1 MIYRFLFAM
10 CMCDLRVINLCLRRC
25 VYSTLLF
32 LNTTL
37 ISENIV
43 NNVRKCLII
52 LLQYTLS
59 TEIVRKKS
67 AFPNEYMIEVRYKDA
82 FFLRKGH
89 NGMNRLNEIL
99 IVRFSLF
106 LILTNISQKSRVILY
121 TYSRQR
127 TPSSMSLVK
136 QILTTWSKR

>member
-1 MIYRFLFAM
+1 MLASVCILYFA
-10 CMCDLRVINLCLRRC
+10 
-25 VYSTLLF
+25 F

-99 IVRFSLF
+99 IERFSLF
-106 LILTNISQKSRVILY
+106 LILTKISQKSRVFLY

-127 TPSSMSLVK
+127 TPSSMSLFK
-136 QILTTWSKR
+136 

>member
-1 MIYRFLFAM
+1 MCENASSSYFNTLYR
-10 CMCDLRVINLCLRRC
+10 
-25 VYSTLLF
+25 
-32 LNTTL
+32 
-37 ISENIV
+37 
-43 NNVRKCLII
+43 
-52 LLQYTLS
+52 Q
-59 TEIVRKKS
+59 KS
-67 AFPNEYMIEVRYKDA
+67 YVKSQHFPNEYMIEVRYKDV

-106 LILTNISQKSRVILY
+106 LILTKISQKSRVFLY

-136 QILTTWSKR
+136 QILTT

>member
-1 MIYRFLFAM
+1 MYTLF
-10 CMCDLRVINLCLRRC
+10 C
-25 VYSTLLF
+25 F

-37 ISENIV
+37 ISEIIV

-59 TEIVRKKS
+59 TEIVRKNS

-99 IVRFSLF
+99 IERFSLF
-106 LILTNISQKSRVILY
+106 LILTKISQKSRVFLY

-127 TPSSMSLVK
+127 TPSSMSLFK
-136 QILTTWSKR
+136 YILNYLTVFDGNITMKYLYIFTH

>member
-25 VYSTLLF
+25 LYSIF
-32 LNTTL
+32 FNTTL
-37 ISENIV
+37 ISEIIV

-106 LILTNISQKSRVILY
+106 LILTKISQKSRVFLY

-136 QILTTWSKR
+136 QILTT